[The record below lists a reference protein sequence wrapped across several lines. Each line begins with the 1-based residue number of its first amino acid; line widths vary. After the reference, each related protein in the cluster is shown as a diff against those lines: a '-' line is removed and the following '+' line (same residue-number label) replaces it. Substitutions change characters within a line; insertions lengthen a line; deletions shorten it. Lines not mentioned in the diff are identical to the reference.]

1 MLEPL
6 TDTQTG
12 YAKLMPAVEPY
23 RNRALILALTL
34 LLTLQASEVGGWRPM
49 LFFAHIGA
57 VLLWQ
62 PLVPHKRSLTA
73 FQLALVA
80 GIGALL
86 AALLSPWVLL
96 GWATLLTGL
105 AAGRIT
111 MLAPR
116 SERMLYIAILG
127 FMVVVL
133 FLLLVPG
140 LLPSYLQTGLPGPL
154 ARRWLIGGLTIALL
168 PLLLLAWRADI
179 ASASLQGT
187 TRRIGGTYDLVYTAW
202 VVGLLLL
209 LIFFG
214 IALMALSR
222 LGYLESMA
230 ITLIGFSTLLLT
242 FSWVWAGFDHGG
254 AQDGTGGG
262 LSVLLSRYLL
272 SFGLPYEVWLDKLTT
287 LNRTESDPEQ
297 FFDGA
302 MHALGELAI
311 VAGAEWRG
319 AGLAGSFGVLQGGEA
334 VRITAQ
340 TTEGQTVREIEVV
353 LRTREALSP
362 AFLWHFQLLIG
373 LASEFHAA
381 KVREARLLQRNYLR
395 AVHET
400 GARLTHDVKNLL
412 QSLNGLIE
420 AVNYVD
426 DADQVRKLVGRQL
439 PAISARLAATLAKLQ
454 APATDSQRMLHLS
467 VWWEAVGRRH
477 ESEGVAFRAVELD
490 DNLPIIEAL
499 FDSAAENLIRN
510 ALRKRALDPALVIE
524 ASLRCSNGVIELAVQ
539 DSGAPVPDDIARQLF
554 RSPVASRDGMGIGLY
569 QLAEQAA
576 ESGYQV
582 LLVSNR
588 AGCVRVILTNRESEK
603 RQIESGAAP
612 LKSA

>member
-1 MLEPL
+1 
-6 TDTQTG
+6 
-12 YAKLMPAVEPY
+12 MPVTEPY

-34 LLTLQASEVGGWRPM
+34 LLTLQASAEGGWRPM

-57 VLLWQ
+57 VLMWQ

-73 FQLALVA
+73 FQIALVA
-80 GIGALL
+80 GVGALL

-96 GWATLLTGL
+96 AWATLLTGL

-116 SERMLYIAILG
+116 SERALYMAILG
-127 FMVVVL
+127 FMVVVM
-133 FLLLVPG
+133 FLLLVPD
-140 LLPSYLQTGLPGPL
+140 LLPLNLHTGLPGPV
-154 ARRWLIGGLTIALL
+154 ARRWLIGGLALALL
-168 PLLLLAWRADI
+168 PLALLAWRADV
-179 ASASLQGT
+179 ASAVQQRGA
-187 TRRIGGTYDLVYTAW
+187 RRLGGTYDLVYTTW
-202 VVGLLLL
+202 VVSLLLL

-230 ITLIGFSTLLLT
+230 ITLVGFSTLLLT
-242 FSWVWAGFDHGG
+242 FSWVWAGFDHGDV
-254 AQDGTGGG
+254 QDGAGSG

-287 LNRTESDPEQ
+287 LNRTQSDPVQ

-302 MHALGELAI
+302 MHALGDLAI

-319 AGLAGSFGVLQGGEA
+319 VGVAGSFGVNDGGEA

-340 TTEGQTVREIEVV
+340 TTEEETRREIEVV

-362 AFLWHFQLLIG
+362 SFLWHFQLLVG
-373 LASEFHAA
+373 LAAEFYWA

-412 QSLNGLIE
+412 QTLDGLVE
-420 AVNYVD
+420 AIACVEND
-426 DADQVRKLVGRQL
+426 TQVRKLVGRQL
-439 PAISARLAATLAKLQ
+439 PEISARLAATLAKLQ
-454 APATDSQRMLHLS
+454 APATDSQRLLNLS
-467 VWWEAVGRRH
+467 AWWSTLARRY
-477 ESEGVAFRAVELD
+477 ESEGVTFCTAQWD

-499 FDSAAENLIRN
+499 FDSAAENMIGN
-510 ALRKRALDPALVIE
+510 ALRKRSTEPALTIQV
-524 ASLRCSNGVIELAVQ
+524 SLVCQAGVIAFSVQ
-539 DSGAPVPDDIARQLF
+539 DSGAAIPAEIVRQLF
-554 RSPVASRDGMGIGLY
+554 HSPVASRDGLGIGLF
-569 QLAEQAA
+569 QLAEQALA
-576 ESGYQV
+576 FGYQV
-582 LLVSNR
+582 LLTDNSP
-588 AGCVRVILTNRESEK
+588 GYVRLALTNHAAGQRAVELGES
-603 RQIESGAAP
+603 ALNP
-612 LKSA
+612 W

>member
-1 MLEPL
+1 
-6 TDTQTG
+6 
-12 YAKLMPAVEPY
+12 MPVVEPY

-34 LLTLQASEVGGWRPM
+34 LLTLQASADAGWRPM

-62 PLVPHKRSLTA
+62 PLVPHKRSLSP
-73 FQLALVA
+73 FQIALVA
-80 GIGALL
+80 GVGALL
-86 AALLSPWVLL
+86 SALLSPWVLL
-96 GWATLLTGL
+96 AWATLLTGL

-116 SERMLYIAILG
+116 SERLLYVSILG

-140 LLPSYLQTGLPGPL
+140 LLPSYLRGGLPSDT
-154 ARRWLIGGLTIALL
+154 ARRWLIGGLAFALL
-168 PLLLLAWRADI
+168 PLAVLAWRAD
-179 ASASLQGT
+179 AAATVQQSAS
-187 TRRIGGTYDLVYTAW
+187 RRIGGTYDLVYTAW

-222 LGYLESMA
+222 FGYLESMA
-230 ITLIGFSTLLLT
+230 ITLIGFSSLLLT
-242 FSWVWAGFDHGG
+242 FSWVWAGVDHGG
-254 AQDGTGGG
+254 RDGTGGG

-272 SFGLPYEVWLDKLTT
+272 SFGLPYEVWLDKLTS
-287 LNRTESDPEQ
+287 LNRTQSDPER

-302 MHALGELAI
+302 MRALGDLAI

-319 AGLAGSFGVLQGGEA
+319 TGMHGSFGATYGGEA

-340 TTEGQTVREIEVV
+340 TNESEMVRQIEVL
-353 LRTREALSP
+353 LRTREPLSP
-362 AFLWHFQLLIG
+362 AFLWHFQLLVG
-373 LASEFHAA
+373 LAAEFYWA

-412 QSLNGLIE
+412 QSLNGLVE
-420 AVNYVD
+420 AIDYVED
-426 DADQVRKLVGRQL
+426 DGQVRKLVGRQL

-454 APATDSQRMLHLS
+454 APATDSQRLLHLS
-467 VWWEAVGRRH
+467 VWWDALAKRN
-477 ESEGVAFRAVELD
+477 ESERVCFTAGEWD
-490 DNLPIIEAL
+490 DDLPIVEAL

-510 ALRKRALDPALVIE
+510 AVRKRLNEPGMIVE
-524 ASLRCSNGVIELAVQ
+524 ASLKCSGGVIEFAVQ
-539 DSGAPVPDDIARQLF
+539 DSGAEIAEDTARQLF
-554 RSPVASRDGMGIGLY
+554 HSPVASRDGLGIGLF
-569 QLAEQAA
+569 QLKEQAQQL
-576 ESGYQV
+576 GYHV
-582 LLVSNR
+582 LLDCNR
-588 AGCVRVILTNRESEK
+588 AGCVRFVLSNRAE
-603 RQIESGAAP
+603 P
-612 LKSA
+612 LKPD